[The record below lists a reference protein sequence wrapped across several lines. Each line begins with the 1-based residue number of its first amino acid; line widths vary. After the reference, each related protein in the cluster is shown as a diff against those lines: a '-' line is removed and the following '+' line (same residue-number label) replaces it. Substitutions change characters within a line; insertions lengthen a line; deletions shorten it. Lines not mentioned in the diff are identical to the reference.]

1 MSYGNL
7 RSCSDWIKVD
17 QSFFLCVGQ
26 VLLRHAKGWLDC
38 WTLSSWQL
46 RTWSLYTWW
55 SVVFACLL
63 TRQLFFCWRLTM
75 YQVCIQATSGARVDV
90 EFVAG
95 ALSLREWF
103 CCTLAMIDSICFRQL
118 IDAFYNF
125 IHTEKVKRSTCRNVP
140 EIDQPIA
147 RAWSTGFQGRRPNT
161 WGTVESELG
170 DKVSWYG
177 RTAIHTHS

>member
-1 MSYGNL
+1 M
-7 RSCSDWIKVD
+7 RRVDWTVGPSAPD
-17 QSFFLCVGQ
+17 SFELEVYTRDEAWFLLVF
-26 VLLRHAKGWLDC
+26 WLDNYFFAASDNVSSLHSGNQRCKSRC
-38 WTLSSWQL
+38 W
-46 RTWSLYTWW
+46 
-55 SVVFACLL
+55 
-63 TRQLFFCWRLTM
+63 
-75 YQVCIQATSGARVDV
+75 VCGRCP
-90 EFVAG
+90 
-95 ALSLREWF
+95 LLREWF